1 MKTQKVKH
9 VYLTVAEFTK
19 ELETCLTIIKERKG
33 YYVCEYISPALY
45 KLKSVFINKP
55 QKRCKMSK
63 VKKYAVMTSS
73 GATVVTATSKKVAA
87 QKLGVLVKDVYLY

>member
-45 KLKSVFINKP
+45 KSIVHIYI
-55 QKRCKMSK
+55 
-63 VKKYAVMTSS
+63 VK
-73 GATVVTATSKKVAA
+73 
-87 QKLGVLVKDVYLY
+87 